1 MRTGITVGDFFG
13 SVYSVGYPTVA
24 DGVWDSEY
32 TVAYPYTWD
41 KGKVFD
47 GKWINHEKITSD
59 DVITRLEQLIQ
70 KTGTPW
76 DNVNGFPPF
85 NVDLHSETGAVR
97 FQFALSGVDPD
108 TVQVQFSDN
117 KIWLVID
124 KQEDEES
131 VWKPIKHKI
140 KGSVSGKYYYE
151 MDLEKFDYE
160 KSEAKWKDGIL
171 EVVVPLREDQRPY
184 TLKVSR

>member
-13 SVYSVGYPTVA
+13 SVYSVGYPTIA
-24 DGVWDSEY
+24 DGAWNSGY
-32 TVAYPYTWD
+32 TITSYPWD

-47 GKWINHEKITSD
+47 RNPVNHD

-108 TVQVQFSDN
+108 TVQIQFSDN

-160 KSEAKWKDGIL
+160 KSEAKWKEGIL